1 MKRYFLTIVSAM
13 VGATIALF
21 AYSKFFQKNEFGNDI
36 YSSLPINKVS
46 NTSFDLPDFTGAA
59 ERSVNAVVHVKTKM
73 QGQYYSQNSMFDFF
87 FGNSNQQYQQ
97 PQVMPV
103 GSGVCISSDGYIVT
117 NNHVV
122 NNSDYIEVVLDDKR
136 TFTAKLIG
144 TDQNTDIALLK
155 IDADN
160 LPFIPYGNSDNLKVG
175 EWVLAVGNPFNLTS
189 TVTAG
194 IVSAKARNINMSQYS
209 IESFIQTDAAV
220 NPGNSGGALVN
231 INGNLV
237 GINTAIASQTGSYV
251 GYSFAVP
258 VNIVKKVVADLLE
271 FGEVQRAYLGIN
283 IASVDQKLA
292 AEKGISETQGVYIDD
307 VYENGAAA
315 IAGINKG
322 DVIVGVNEFAVK
334 DIPQLQEQLTKY
346 RPGDKIK
353 IDLMRGEKK
362 LTVDVILKN
371 RENGTSFVKSED
383 LTVLGSKFQSLS
395 AEDKR
400 QLRLN
405 SGIKVLDIGNGKLK
419 AVGIRNGFI
428 ITSIN
433 HQSVTSVNEAKD
445 IIDKTKG
452 VVLVEGVYP
461 NGMYAY
467 FSFAL

>member
-1 MKRYFLTIVSAM
+1 MKRYFLTFASAV
-13 VGATIALF
+13 VGATIAML
-21 AYSKFFQKNEFGNDI
+21 AYNKIFQKNEYGNDI
-36 YSSLPINKVS
+36 YNPMPIHKVS
-46 NTSFDLPDFTGAA
+46 NNNLESPDFTTAA

-87 FGNSNQQYQQ
+87 FGNGSQQYQQ
-97 PQVMPV
+97 PQIMPV

-136 TFTAKLIG
+136 SFTAKLIG
-144 TDQNTDIALLK
+144 TDATTDIALLK
-155 IDADN
+155 IDAEN
-160 LPFIPYGNSDNLKVG
+160 LPFIPYGNSDNLKIG

-194 IVSAKARNINMSQYS
+194 IVSAKARNINISQYS

-231 INGNLV
+231 TSGELV
-237 GINTAIASQTGSYV
+237 GINTAIASQTGNYV

-307 VYENGAAA
+307 VYDNGAAA
-315 IAGINKG
+315 IAGIVKG
-322 DVIVGVNEFAVK
+322 DVIIGVNEFIVK
-334 DIPQLQEQLTKY
+334 DIPQLQGQLSKY

-353 IDLMRGEKK
+353 LGIMRGDKK
-362 LTVDVILKN
+362 LIVDVVLKN
-371 RENGTSFVKSED
+371 RDNGTAVVKSVD
-383 LTVLGSKFQSLS
+383 ATILGAKFQSIS
-395 AEDKR
+395 GDDKQR
-400 QLRLN
+400 LRLN
-405 SGIKVLDIGNGKLK
+405 SGLKVSDIGNGKLK

-433 HQSVTSVNEAKD
+433 HQSVTSIDEAKN
-445 IIDKTKG
+445 IIEQAKG
-452 VVLVEGVYP
+452 VVLVEGVYT

>member
-1 MKRYFLTIVSAM
+1 M
-13 VGATIALF
+13 
-21 AYSKFFQKNEFGNDI
+21 
-36 YSSLPINKVS
+36 PIHKVS
-46 NTSFDLPDFTGAA
+46 NNNLESPDFITAA

-87 FGNSNQQYQQ
+87 FGNGSQQYQQ
-97 PQVMPV
+97 PQIMPV

-136 TFTAKLIG
+136 SFTAKIIG
-144 TDQNTDIALLK
+144 ADATTDIALLK

-160 LPFIPYGNSDNLKVG
+160 LSFIPYGNSDNLKIG

-194 IVSAKARNINMSQYS
+194 IVSAKARNINISQYS

-231 INGNLV
+231 TSGELV
-237 GINTAIASQTGSYV
+237 GINTAIASQTGNYV

-307 VYENGAAA
+307 VYDNGAAA
-315 IAGINKG
+315 IAGIVKG
-322 DVIVGVNEFAVK
+322 DVIIGVNEFIVK
-334 DIPQLQEQLTKY
+334 DIPQLQGQLSKY

-353 IDLMRGEKK
+353 LGIMRGDKK
-362 LTVDVILKN
+362 LIVDVVLKN
-371 RENGTSFVKSED
+371 RDNGTAVVKSVD
-383 LTVLGSKFQSLS
+383 ATILGAKFQSIS
-395 AEDKR
+395 DDDKQR
-400 QLRLN
+400 LRLN
-405 SGIKVLDIGNGKLK
+405 SGLKVSDIGNGKLK

-433 HQSVTSVNEAKD
+433 HQSVTSIDEAKN
-445 IIDKTKG
+445 IIEQAKG
-452 VVLVEGVYP
+452 VVLIEGVYT

>member
-1 MKRYFLTIVSAM
+1 MKRYFLTFASAI

-21 AYSKFFQKNEFGNDI
+21 AYSKFFQKNEYGNDI
-36 YSSLPINKVS
+36 YNPIPIHKTSIS
-46 NTSFDLPDFTGAA
+46 NSELPDFTTAA

-73 QGQYYSQNSMFDFF
+73 QGQYSSQNSMFDFF
-87 FGNSNQQYQQ
+87 FGNGSQQYQQ
-97 PQVMPV
+97 PQIMPV

-136 TFTAKLIG
+136 IYTAKLIG

-160 LPFIPYGNSDNLKVG
+160 LSFIPYGNSDNLKVG

-194 IVSAKARNINMSQYS
+194 IVSAKARNINLSQYS

-231 INGNLV
+231 TNGELI
-237 GINTAIASQTGSYV
+237 GINTAIASQTGNYI

-258 VNIVKKVVADLLE
+258 VNIVKKVIADLLE

-292 AEKGISETQGVYIDD
+292 AEKGISETQGVYIEDAYD
-307 VYENGAAA
+307 NGAAA
-315 IAGINKG
+315 IAGIVKG
-322 DVIVGVNEFAVK
+322 DVIVGVNEFTIK

-346 RPGDKIK
+346 RPNDKIK
-353 IDLMRGEKK
+353 LGILRGDKK
-362 LTVDVILKN
+362 LSFDVILKN
-371 RENGTSFVKSED
+371 QENGTSILKSED
-383 LTVLGSKFQSLS
+383 VSILGAKFQSIS
-395 AEDKR
+395 GDEKR
-400 QLRLN
+400 SLRIN
-405 SGIKVLDIGNGKLK
+405 SGLKISDIGNGKLK

-433 HQSVTSVNEAKD
+433 HQDVSNVDDAKN
-445 IIDKTKG
+445 IINQTKG
-452 VVLVEGVYP
+452 VVLIEGVYP
-461 NGMYAY
+461 NGLYAY